1 MQRSSSRN
9 SSRNSP
15 HNSLGKS
22 RSSRHKESKESR
34 RGASDRR
41 GASESRAVIL
51 DKLRSYFQNHQRLF
65 FSTLRRLLAEPIQT
79 LMTSLVVAIALG
91 LPAALYVGVVN
102 LQQLGSRVETTA
114 QMTVFLK
121 KEASEQAIDQL
132 RKSLVSDQDFASVE
146 YISRQQA
153 LDEFRVLS
161 SFGDVLDMLDENPL
175 PAVFIVQ
182 PAMHFQKNLSDS
194 EKLVVKL
201 KKMALIDD
209 VQLDMKWM
217 QRLQAILTVGE
228 RLAFSLGLALAL
240 GVLLIVGNTI
250 RLAIES
256 RRDEIVVVKLVGGTN
271 AYVRRPFLYTGIWY
285 GLIGGILAWGLV
297 VIGLQWISGPVSH
310 LAGLYQSLFQ
320 LQGLGFSGL
329 ASLISIGAGLGL
341 IGAWLAVARHLSS
354 IEPK

>member
-1 MQRSSSRN
+1 MQHN
-9 SSRNSP
+9 SQRNSP
-15 HNSLGKS
+15 RNS
-22 RSSRHKESKESR
+22 RSSRNKVEKASSGQYKSAKESR
-34 RGASDRR
+34 RGASD
-41 GASESRAVIL
+41 GRAVFL
-51 DKLRSYFQNHQRLF
+51 DKFRSYFQNHHRLF
-65 FSTLRRLLAEPIQT
+65 FSTLRRLLAEPVQT

-91 LPAALYVGVVN
+91 LPAALYVGVIN

-121 KEASEQAIDQL
+121 KEASQQAIDQL
-132 RKSLVSDQDFASVE
+132 RASLESDQDFAAVD

-153 LDEFRVLS
+153 LDEFRVSS
-161 SFGDVLDMLDENPL
+161 SFGDVLEMLDENPL
-175 PAVFIVQ
+175 PAVIIVQ
-182 PAMHFQKNLSDS
+182 PAVHFQQNLAAS
-194 EKLVVKL
+194 EELVDKL
-201 KKMALIDD
+201 KKMALVDD

-217 QRLQAILTVGE
+217 QRLQAMLVVGE

-285 GLIGGILAWGLV
+285 GLIGGVLAWALV
-297 VIGLQWISGPVSH
+297 VLGVQWISGPISH
-310 LAGLYQSLFQ
+310 MVELYQSLFQ

-329 ASLISIGAGLGL
+329 AALIGIGAGLGL
-341 IGAWLAVARHLSS
+341 VGAWLAVAQHLSN

>member
-1 MQRSSSRN
+1 MQRNSQYNSQRNTRSS
-9 SSRNSP
+9 
-15 HNSLGKS
+15 H
-22 RSSRHKESKESR
+22 SSRHKADEISSGHRKTAKESR
-34 RGASDRR
+34 RGASD
-41 GASESRAVIL
+41 GRAAFL
-51 DKLRSYFQNHQRLF
+51 DKFRSYFQNHQRLF
-65 FSTLRRLLAEPIQT
+65 FGTLRRLLAEPVQT

-121 KEASEQAIDQL
+121 KEASQQAIDQL
-132 RKSLVSDQDFASVE
+132 RKNLASDQDFATVK

-161 SFGDVLDMLDENPL
+161 SFGDVLEMLDENPL

-182 PAMHFQKNLSDS
+182 PAVHFQQDLSAS
-194 EKLVVKL
+194 EKLVDKL
-201 KKMALIDD
+201 KKMTLVDD

-217 QRLQAILTVGE
+217 QRLQAMLVVGE

-250 RLAIES
+250 RLAIEN

-271 AYVRRPFLYTGIWY
+271 AYVRRPFLYTGVWY
-285 GLIGGILAWGLV
+285 GLIGGVLAWALV
-297 VIGLQWISGPVSH
+297 VLGLQWISGPVSH
-310 LAGLYQSLFQ
+310 LAELYQSLFQ

-329 ASLISIGAGLGL
+329 AALIGIGAVLGL
-341 IGAWLAVARHLSS
+341 VGAWLAVARHLSK

>member
-1 MQRSSSRN
+1 MQRNHRTPPKSSRKSEKKA
-9 SSRNSP
+9 SSGHR
-15 HNSLGKS
+15 KTA
-22 RSSRHKESKESR
+22 KEPR
-34 RGASDRR
+34 RGASD
-41 GASESRAVIL
+41 GRAAFL
-51 DKLRSYFQNHQRLF
+51 DKLRSYLQSHQRLF
-65 FSTLRRLLAEPIQT
+65 FNTLRRLLAEPIQT

-102 LQQLGSRVETTA
+102 LQQLGSNVETTA

-121 KEASEQAIDQL
+121 KEASQQAIDQL
-132 RKSLVSDQDFASVE
+132 RQNLESDQGFSTID

-153 LDEFRVLS
+153 LDEFRILS
-161 SFGDVLDMLDENPL
+161 SFGDVLEMLDENPL

-182 PAMHFQKNLSDS
+182 PAAAFQQDLKAS
-194 EKLVVKL
+194 EALVDKL
-201 KKMALIDD
+201 KAMALVDD

-217 QRLQAILTVGE
+217 QRLQAMLVVGE

-256 RRDEIVVVKLVGGTN
+256 RRDEIVVVKLVGGTD
-271 AYVRRPFLYTGIWY
+271 AYVRRPFLYTGLWY
-285 GLIGGILAWGLV
+285 GFIGGALAWVLV
-297 VIGLQWISGPVSH
+297 VLGLQWLSRPVEH
-310 LAGLYQSLFQ
+310 LSTLYQSLFQ

-329 ASLISIGAGLGL
+329 VTLLCIGAGLGL

>member
-1 MQRSSSRN
+1 MQRN
-9 SSRNSP
+9 SQ
-15 HNSLGKS
+15 HNSQRNTRS
-22 RSSRHKESKESR
+22 SHSSRHKADEIYSDHRKTAKESR
-34 RGASDRR
+34 RGASD
-41 GASESRAVIL
+41 GRAAFL
-51 DKLRSYFQNHQRLF
+51 DKFRSYFQNHQRLF
-65 FSTLRRLLAEPIQT
+65 FSTLRRLLAEPVQT

-121 KEASEQAIDQL
+121 KEASQQAIDQL
-132 RKSLVSDQDFASVE
+132 RKNLASDQDFATVK
-146 YISRQQA
+146 YISRKQA

-161 SFGDVLDMLDENPL
+161 SFGDVLEMLDENPL

-182 PAMHFQKNLSDS
+182 PAVHFQQDLSAS
-194 EKLVVKL
+194 EKLVDKL
-201 KKMALIDD
+201 KKMTLVDD

-217 QRLQAILTVGE
+217 QRLQAMLVVGE

-250 RLAIES
+250 RLAIEN

-271 AYVRRPFLYTGIWY
+271 AYVRRPFLYTGVWY
-285 GLIGGILAWGLV
+285 GLIGGVLAWALV
-297 VIGLQWISGPVSH
+297 VLGLQWISGPVSH
-310 LAGLYQSLFQ
+310 LAELYQSFFQ

-329 ASLISIGAGLGL
+329 AALIGIGAVLGL
-341 IGAWLAVARHLSS
+341 VGAWLAVARHLSK

>member
-1 MQRSSSRN
+1 MGCLSMQRSHRTPPNNSRKPEKKVSS
-9 SSRNSP
+9 
-15 HNSLGKS
+15 GK
-22 RSSRHKESKESR
+22 RKTAKEPR
-34 RGASDRR
+34 RGASD
-41 GASESRAVIL
+41 GSAAFL
-51 DKLRSYFQNHQRLF
+51 DKFRSYLQNHQRLF
-65 FSTLRRLLAEPIQT
+65 FNTLQRLLAEPIQT

-102 LQQLGSRVETTA
+102 LQQLGSNVETTA
-114 QMTVFLK
+114 QMTIFLK
-121 KEASEQAIDQL
+121 KEATQKAIDQL
-132 RKSLVSDQDFASVE
+132 RQNLESDQDFSTID

-161 SFGDVLDMLDENPL
+161 SFGDVLEMLDENPL
-175 PAVFIVQ
+175 PAVFVVQ
-182 PAMHFQKNLSDS
+182 PAAHFQQDLNAS
-194 EKLVVKL
+194 EALVDKL
-201 KKMALIDD
+201 KTMALVDD

-217 QRLQAILTVGE
+217 QRLQAILVVGE

-256 RRDEIVVVKLVGGTN
+256 RRDEIVVVKLVGGTD
-271 AYVRRPFLYTGIWY
+271 AYVRRPFLYTGLWF
-285 GLIGGILAWGLV
+285 GFIGGLLAWILV
-297 VIGLQWISGPVSH
+297 VLGLQWISGPVEH
-310 LAGLYQSLFQ
+310 LSTLYQSLFQ

-329 ASLISIGAGLGL
+329 VALLCIGAGLGL